1 MTKLVGLSSQLPCI
15 LWLKIKKPPRFSAS
29 WCANWVIKRR
39 LFFFFLAFFSKLG
52 EFRAGTWDWPLPAHV
67 CFVRVCLCQ
76 GCIVVGVL
84 LMIVSTIGGLRSI
97 VQDAS
102 TFQFYS

>member
-1 MTKLVGLSSQLPCI
+1 MAVTFPFFGDLLGFFGGFGFTPTSYFLPCV

-29 WCANWVIKRR
+29 WCANW
-39 LFFFFLAFFSKLG
+39 
-52 EFRAGTWDWPLPAHV
+52 
-67 CFVRVCLCQ
+67 
-76 GCIVVGVL
+76 GCIIVGVL
-84 LMIVSTIGGLRSI
+84 LMLVSTIGGLRSI

>member
-1 MTKLVGLSSQLPCI
+1 MTKLVGFSSQLPCV

-29 WCANWVIKRR
+29 WCANWVSVRR
-39 LFFFFLAFFSKLG
+39 QFFFLAFLFNLG
-52 EFRAGTWDWPLPAHV
+52 EFRLQSWDWPLPAHTS
-67 CFVRVCLCQ
+67 LCQ
-76 GCIVVGVL
+76 GCIVIGVL
-84 LMIVSTIGGLRSI
+84 LMVVSTIGGLRSI